1 MKYLMITS
9 ILFYS
14 IFVFGEKTPQTKSLT
29 IDTKASKIEWL
40 GQKKIPG
47 KDHRGT
53 VGIKKGNAEFD
64 DKMNLTGGSI
74 VIDMTT
80 IENTDLSGKYKQKLL
95 DHLKSDDFF
104 DVTKNKEASF
114 KITKVEK
121 VEDNSYNVTGTLT
134 VRGKSNEE
142 TFKIKVE
149 KKSGFMLATGQL
161 KFNRTKYGVNYNS
174 ESSALKKAVS
184 IPKDKI
190 IKDDIQ
196 LTLSL
201 QTQKMKTENNK
212 DKPSK

>member
-1 MKYLMITS
+1 MKHLMIAS

-14 IFVFGEKTPQTKSLT
+14 IFAFGKKMPQSKSLA

-53 VGIKKGNAEFD
+53 VGIKKGNGEFD
-64 DKMNLTGGSI
+64 GKMNLTGGSI

-80 IENTDLSGKYKQKLL
+80 IENTDLSGKYKKKLL

-104 DVTKNKEASF
+104 DVAKHKEARF
-114 KITKVEK
+114 KITKVKKAEG
-121 VEDNSYNVTGTLT
+121 DFYNITGILT

-149 KKSGFMLATGQL
+149 KKSGIMLVTGQL

-174 ESSALKKAVS
+174 ESSTLKKAVS

-201 QTQKMKTENNK
+201 QTRKMKTEK
-212 DKPSK
+212 